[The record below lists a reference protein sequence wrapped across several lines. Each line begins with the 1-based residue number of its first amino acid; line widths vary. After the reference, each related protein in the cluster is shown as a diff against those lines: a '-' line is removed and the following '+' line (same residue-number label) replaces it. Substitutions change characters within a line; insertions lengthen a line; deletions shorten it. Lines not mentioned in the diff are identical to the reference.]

1 MGRAKGGQEPGVIV
15 IENLR
20 KSYGRVEAL
29 RDLSLSVGRGEL
41 FAFLGPNGAGKTTT
55 IRVLA
60 GLSRLDSG
68 RAMIDG
74 VDIAIEPLMAKRRC
88 GLVTQHINL
97 DGDLSCLENL
107 DIHGRLFG
115 LSRAARRARTA
126 ELLESLELSD
136 RGRDLDKTLSGGLKR
151 RLMIARA
158 LMHSPRLLFLDEPT
172 VGLDPAIR
180 RRLWGLI
187 KGVAQSGVTVFLTT
201 HYIEEAEFLADRVAF
216 IDQGRLVESDAPGAV
231 MDRLGQWAVD
241 LHEGGE
247 TRTVFFRDRAE
258 AGRLIGDL
266 PGGGSIRRVN
276 LEDAFL
282 ARTGRRV
289 EP

>member
-1 MGRAKGGQEPGVIV
+1 VIV

-20 KSYGRVEAL
+20 KSYGRVEAVK
-29 RDLSLSVGRGEL
+29 DLSLSVGPGEL

-55 IRVLA
+55 IRVLT

-68 RAMIDG
+68 RVLIGGA
-74 VDIAIEPLMAKRRC
+74 DIEREPLAAKRRC
-88 GLVTQHINL
+88 GLVTQHLNL
-97 DGDLSCLENL
+97 DGDLTCQENL

-115 LSRAARRARTA
+115 LGRKERRQKAE
-126 ELLESLELSD
+126 ELLAALELGD
-136 RGRDLDKTLSGGLKR
+136 RADHLVKTLSGGLKR

-158 LMHSPRLLFLDEPT
+158 LTHSPRVLFLDEPT

-187 KGVAQSGVTVFLTT
+187 KGVARSGVAVFLTT

-216 IDQGRLVESDAPGAV
+216 IDQGRLVECDAPRAV

-241 LHEGGE
+241 PGEGGPGEGGE
-247 TRTVFFRDRAE
+247 IGTLFFQERAE
-258 AGRLIGDL
+258 AAQAIAQMAA
-266 PGGGSIRRVN
+266 GGSIRRVN